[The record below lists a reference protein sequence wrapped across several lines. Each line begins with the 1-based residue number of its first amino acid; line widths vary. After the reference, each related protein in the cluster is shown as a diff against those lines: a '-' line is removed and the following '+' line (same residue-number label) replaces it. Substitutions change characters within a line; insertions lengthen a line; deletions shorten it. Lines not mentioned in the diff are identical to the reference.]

1 MNFGGNVAG
10 AVISNLAEDL
20 DQYVKSPATSGHLK
34 LKDSLMPRAVDSG
47 FKGLH
52 GWVKKIVQLMFE
64 NYFDYL
70 FFLGYVKGN
79 SNKSKSCIIENIY
92 TFYVVTTLRIK
103 EITILQ
109 NQGIPWKLKWDLYIF
124 LVWSSAYQWNKI
136 VRLRTD
142 SQEHHSKTKGRIT
155 LGTGMESPFFEN

>member
-52 GWVKKIVQLMFE
+52 G
-64 NYFDYL
+64 
-70 FFLGYVKGN
+70 
-79 SNKSKSCIIENIY
+79 
-92 TFYVVTTLRIK
+92 
-103 EITILQ
+103 
-109 NQGIPWKLKWDLYIF
+109 
-124 LVWSSAYQWNKI
+124 
-136 VRLRTD
+136 
-142 SQEHHSKTKGRIT
+142 
-155 LGTGMESPFFEN
+155 